1 MSIQFIQQLND
12 ELNEDNKYYALAS
25 IEDIELDT
33 QNPRF
38 ASSTVLDDSTELNE
52 QKIIKYLAQYGKL
65 VDIMNSIIKNNGL
78 YWEEW
83 LSCYITQN
91 KKLVVLEGNRRISA
105 CKALLDLNLLPEDFR
120 LALNLPNDMTA
131 LKTKI
136 SRVGVVVYKDQED
149 AQNYITAKH
158 TKPEIKKWET
168 FEQCNYYHS
177 QFVKGVPIERIVA
190 HANESRANII
200 KDIKRFNLFIN
211 VFNAT
216 KQKHPDLLIE
226 GKAILPLV
234 DKLMPTLISKDVPY
248 GLGLTYNE
256 TLYTYSPAPEKADI
270 YNTILCMLGEAF
282 FVRPPLNN
290 NDLEKRD
297 TSNEYRISTDE
308 IKSKKKVN
316 FLIENNI
323 RIPGLKD
330 LIAAYTEL
338 PKDKTNN
345 NNSTQESANS
355 ESTEEK
361 SPASDSEKQTA
372 STKAE
377 GTGTNN
383 HSSSAAQN
391 NPHKEYEFFEDLDYS
406 TLNPQSID
414 DLGLYRIC
422 REIVKIS
429 NYNSN
434 AGYKNFP
441 IASTF
446 LLRSLIEQTLTRQ
459 LKKTGYYDKVD
470 NNPTKTPELGKMIEY
485 ILKQCN
491 NGNPSPLN
499 NDAKLVNLFNQTF
512 AGFGT
517 KGQLDTVIHQPHMI
531 KPEQNFLN
539 ALSKQGIKSIIQT
552 IITNLYVSNEAD

>member
-1 MSIQFIQQLND
+1 
-12 ELNEDNKYYALAS
+12 
-25 IEDIELDT
+25 
-33 QNPRF
+33 
-38 ASSTVLDDSTELNE
+38 
-52 QKIIKYLAQYGKL
+52 
-65 VDIMNSIIKNNGL
+65 
-78 YWEEW
+78 
-83 LSCYITQN
+83 
-91 KKLVVLEGNRRISA
+91 
-105 CKALLDLNLLPEDFR
+105 
-120 LALNLPNDMTA
+120 MTA

-136 SRVGVVVYKDQED
+136 SHVRVVVYNNQED

-177 QFVKGVPIERIVA
+177 QFTKGVPIERIAA

-226 GKAILPLV
+226 GTSILPLV
-234 DKLMPTLISKDVPY
+234 DKFMPTLISTDAPY
-248 GLGLTYNE
+248 GLGLAYNE
-256 TLYTYSPAPEKADI
+256 TLYAYSPVPEKADI

-282 FVRPPLNN
+282 FVRSSLNN

-308 IKSKKKVN
+308 IKSKKKVI

-330 LIAAYTEL
+330 LIAAYNEL
-338 PKDKTNN
+338 PKSNK
-345 NNSTQESANS
+345 STQEPTDN

-361 SPASDSEKQTA
+361 SPASDSEKQSA

-383 HSSSAAQN
+383 HSNSVTQN

-414 DLGLYRIC
+414 DLGLYRVC

-459 LKKTGYYDKVD
+459 LKKTGHYDKIST
-470 NNPTKTPELGKMIEY
+470 NSTKTPELGKMIEY

-499 NDAKLVNLFNQTF
+499 NDANLVNLFNQTF
-512 AGFGT
+512 GGFGT

-552 IITNLYVSNEAD
+552 IITNLYVQNEAD